1 MKYLICLPS
10 FVHSGLHEMRF
21 VPLVRHS
28 AHTYVWNLILDNLPD
43 IIYLLSPVSL
53 LILHIIKTEM
63 QYDSSMLTHHAL
75 VLPQTPLYF
84 MKTLRRSSLPRASP

>member
-1 MKYLICLPS
+1 
-10 FVHSGLHEMRF
+10 MRF

-53 LILHIIKTEM
+53 FILHIIKTEM

-84 MKTLRRSSLPRASP
+84 MKTFTTFVPPQSLPLTKSITS